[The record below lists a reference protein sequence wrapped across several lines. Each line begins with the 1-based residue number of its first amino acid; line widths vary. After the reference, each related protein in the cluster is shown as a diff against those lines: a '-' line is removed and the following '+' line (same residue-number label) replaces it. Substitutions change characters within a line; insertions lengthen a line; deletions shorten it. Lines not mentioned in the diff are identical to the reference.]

1 MGESRQEL
9 ISWMNDLLQLNL
21 TKVEQCGTGAPLC
34 QIFDSIFGD
43 VPMTKVKFNVNSEYQ
58 YIGNF
63 KVLQSVFLHH
73 KIDKTIPVER
83 LTKCKFQDN
92 LEFLQWVKKFWDQ
105 YYPGGDYDPIARRK
119 GQGTTS
125 SASVAAPAPR
135 AASVVSSRKVS
146 SGAGAATTT
155 TTGVVPRNRTPSTN
169 VQIAQ
174 LQAETAAL
182 KEQAEGLE
190 RERDFYF
197 NKLREIEILVQAVA
211 DEDAAL
217 AESGQEVNPE
227 KDFLIK
233 QIQDILYTTEDGF
246 EIPDQ
251 ADGVP
256 EDEETF

>member
-9 ISWMNDLLQLNL
+9 IAWMNDLLQLNL

-34 QIFDSIFGD
+34 QIFDSIYGD
-43 VPMTKVKFNVNSEYQ
+43 VPMTKVKFNVNAEYQ
-58 YIGNF
+58 FIGNF

-73 KIDKTIPVER
+73 KIEKTIPVER

-92 LEFLQWVKKFWDQ
+92 LEFLQWVKRFWDQ
-105 YYPGGDYDPIARRK
+105 FYPGGDYDPVARRK
-119 GQGTTS
+119 GQGMTS
-125 SASVAAPAPR
+125 SGATAPAAPPR
-135 AASVVSSRKVS
+135 APSVVSSRKVS
-146 SGAGAATTT
+146 SGAPAAT
-155 TTGVVPRNRTPSTN
+155 GIAPRNRTPSTG
-169 VQIAQ
+169 VQVAQ
-174 LQAETAAL
+174 LQAESAAL
-182 KEQAEGLE
+182 REQAEGLE

-217 AESGQEVNPE
+217 AESGQPANAE
-227 KDFLIK
+227 KDLLIK
-233 QIQDILYTTEDGF
+233 QIQDILYTTEEGF

-256 EDEETF
+256 DDEETF

>member
-43 VPMTKVKFNVNSEYQ
+43 VPMAKVKFNVNSEYQ

-63 KVLQSVFLHH
+63 KVLQSVFLNH
-73 KIDKTIPVER
+73 KVDKTIPVER

-92 LEFLQWVKKFWDQ
+92 LEFLQWVKRFWDQ

-119 GQGTTS
+119 GQGVTS
-125 SASVAAPAPR
+125 STIGAPAAPAPR
-135 AASVVSSRKVS
+135 APSVVSSRKVS
-146 SGAGAATTT
+146 SGAAGAA
-155 TTGVVPRNRTPSTN
+155 TGVVPRNRTPSAN

-174 LQAETAAL
+174 LQAESAAL

-217 AESGQEVNPE
+217 AESGQEINPE
-227 KDFLIK
+227 KDLLIK
-233 QIQDILYTTEDGF
+233 QIQDILYTTEEGF

-256 EDEETF
+256 DDEETF

>member
-9 ISWMNDLLQLNL
+9 ISWMNDLLQLSL
-21 TKVEQCGTGAPLC
+21 TRVEQCGTGAPLC
-34 QIFDSIFGD
+34 QIFDSIYGD

-63 KVLQSVFLHH
+63 KVLQAVFLHH
-73 KIDKTIPVER
+73 KIEKTIPVER

-105 YYPGGDYDPIARRK
+105 FYPGGDYDPVARRK
-119 GQGTTS
+119 GQGMTS
-125 SASVAAPAPR
+125 SAPAAPAAAR
-135 AASVVSSRKVS
+135 APSVVSSRKAS
-146 SGAGAATTT
+146 SGAPPV
-155 TTGVVPRNRTPSTN
+155 TGIAPRNRTPSTG
-169 VQIAQ
+169 VQVAQ
-174 LQAETAAL
+174 LQAESAAL
-182 KEQAEGLE
+182 REQAEGLE

-217 AESGQEVNPE
+217 AESGQPANAE
-227 KDFLIK
+227 KDLLIK
-233 QIQDILYTTEDGF
+233 QIQDILYTTEEGF

-256 EDEETF
+256 DDEETF

>member
-21 TKVEQCGTGAPLC
+21 TRVEQCGTGAPLC

-43 VPMTKVKFNVNSEYQ
+43 VPMAKVKFNVNSEYQ

-63 KVLQSVFLHH
+63 KVLQAVFLHH

-92 LEFLQWVKKFWDQ
+92 LEFLQWVKRFWDQ

-119 GQGTTS
+119 GPGIT
-125 SASVAAPAPR
+125 ASTAAGPPAQR

-146 SGAGAATTT
+146 SNSTPA
-155 TTGVVPRNRTPSTN
+155 TGVAPRNRTPSTG

-174 LQAETAAL
+174 LQAESAAL

-197 NKLREIEILVQAVA
+197 NKLREIEIVVQAVA

-217 AESGQEVNPE
+217 AESGQEINAE
-227 KDFLIK
+227 KDLLIK

-256 EDEETF
+256 YDEETF